1 MNDQAIEQMP
11 DAEPI
16 TPQNV
21 VSRPEEPA
29 APDSSILSGR
39 MKAIFRDEEPDND
52 RSDTAGL
59 QEQIRLLQEM
69 QQQKQ
74 QPQTKKQEDELA
86 SQLRELRESQ
96 QQLRAELQQRI
107 EQQEMA
113 EVGKEVSQWVQ
124 QNAQHFPLIN
134 EIGQRDLVF
143 QKIVSTRNQ
152 TGRVIDAAQA
162 GREIEQ
168 ELAAIVARCAPKLGF
183 VKRDEQTARG
193 EEEVST
199 TSTGLNFTTPPNWD
213 EMSDDEQM
221 AYLVRQAEKG

>member
-1 MNDQAIEQMP
+1 MDEQATEVTP
-11 DAEPI
+11 EPI

-39 MKAIFRDEEPDND
+39 MKHIFKDEEPEHQQF
-52 RSDTAGL
+52 DTSSL
-59 QEQIRLLQEM
+59 QEQLRLLQEM

-74 QPQTKKQEDELA
+74 QPQSKKPDDEMA
-86 SQLRELRESQ
+86 TQLRELRESQ
-96 QQLRAELQQRI
+96 QQLKAELQQRI

-113 EVGKEVSQWVQ
+113 EVGKEVSQWVS
-124 QNAQHFPLIN
+124 QNKDHFPLIN

-168 ELAAIVARCAPKLGF
+168 ELAAIVARCAPRLGF